1 MKVKYSLWRDFVMW
15 VGVGCLLGCG
25 LIVGKQ
31 YFNKV
36 LDEIESE
43 AKTITVKVR

>member
-15 VGVGCLLGCG
+15 VGVGCLLVCG

-36 LDEIESE
+36 LDEISDES
-43 AKTITVKVR
+43 KTITISTK